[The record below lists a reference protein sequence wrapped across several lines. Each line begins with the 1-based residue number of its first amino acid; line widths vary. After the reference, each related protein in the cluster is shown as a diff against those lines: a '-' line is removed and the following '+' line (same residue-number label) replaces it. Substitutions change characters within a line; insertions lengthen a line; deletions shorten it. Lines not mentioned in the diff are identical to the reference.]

1 MQRGTHKSHSEYNI
15 IIMYSIRHFIRT
27 VKAIYREDPSG
38 VIADFAIII
47 ICVAVVT
54 FTAYYHVV

>member
-1 MQRGTHKSHSEYNI
+1 
-15 IIMYSIRHFIRT
+15 MYSIRHFIRT